1 MLGMVTHVVDHI
13 VLQQINHFV
22 EEAFGYI
29 WDILGGR
36 LFWTIPAKPKRRFF
50 NLIA

>member
-29 WDILGGR
+29 WDILAR
-36 LFWTIPAKPKRRFF
+36 NVLTTFRP
-50 NLIA
+50 L